1 VVNRIRRYE
10 DLEIAEEC
18 GSDARSPSPSHALAG
33 VISGLSKQVKQMGI
47 EPKHVFAIDVKWT
60 GKAKTRTF
68 VLDDFFLHAGIE
80 QNWPDA

>member
-1 VVNRIRRYE
+1 
-10 DLEIAEEC
+10 
-18 GSDARSPSPSHALAG
+18 
-33 VISGLSKQVKQMGI
+33 MGI

-80 QNWPDA
+80 QNWPDAWGKKTKEPKKSKR